1 MPNVL
6 INLVFFFF
14 IVLAWLYESLC
25 GFQATGTYPFIVPLL
40 PEIFQMQD
48 INDDQDLQNM
58 ATHVLNQIASYTYPP
73 AIVHQMID
81 KFVEILTESPSWHV
95 RVKALPVV
103 QVFYFKHLFT
113 LTKAEMIKV
122 MDVVSGML
130 MDTQIEVRICRG
142 KKCFLQ

>member
-113 LTKAEMIKV
+113 LTKAKV

-130 MDTQIEVRICRG
+130 MDTRIEVRIYRG